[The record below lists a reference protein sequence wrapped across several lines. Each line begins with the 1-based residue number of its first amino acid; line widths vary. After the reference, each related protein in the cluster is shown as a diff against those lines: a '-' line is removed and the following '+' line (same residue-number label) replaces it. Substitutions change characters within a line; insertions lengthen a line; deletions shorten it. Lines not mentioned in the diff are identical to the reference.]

1 MALKSKFP
9 TPLDALMETMDH
21 LLGPDAK
28 SASVDKAEP
37 TATRTRETPVLGAST
52 ALPSD
57 KDEVRVPLEASR
69 AGKWRSNQG
78 PAAKQS
84 IAERGIEAA
93 PRAKSAI
100 GNRSA
105 GTPAIDSRNVATR
118 RPGHA
123 RTLVIIAP
131 PTLTNDNSKTDDAV
145 QTAIAAAR
153 ALGVDTVVIQ
163 PGPVAGAWQSTGS
176 KKEGRRVDVHVTN
189 HEEMRAAM
197 RLVISEERLGGS
209 IEALPPIKTFLV
221 IGASSNLGQ
230 GALAAIDEA
239 TAFEAGV
246 LKFEYTVVVAEPDY
260 LTITDVQDQAKRGRL
275 PSGALHQ
282 LESSGYRPSDARALT
297 QGHVLVGDAGDRLA
311 LQATTRLVDGGL
323 GDLRQIPILQNARL
337 PENPSADQIRRVVE
351 ARSISASPASHD
363 VATRLRRGETLTR
376 DQAFELNSY
385 GNALITAGLTSP
397 LSPLAA
403 IHGIEASASAGI

>member
-1 MALKSKFP
+1 M
-9 TPLDALMETMDH
+9 
-21 LLGPDAK
+21 
-28 SASVDKAEP
+28 
-37 TATRTRETPVLGAST
+37 
-52 ALPSD
+52 
-57 KDEVRVPLEASR
+57 
-69 AGKWRSNQG
+69 
-78 PAAKQS
+78 
-84 IAERGIEAA
+84 
-93 PRAKSAI
+93 
-100 GNRSA
+100 
-105 GTPAIDSRNVATR
+105 
-118 RPGHA
+118 
-123 RTLVIIAP
+123 IIAP